1 MSFLATAVLTFIAI
15 VVGYLS
21 DSLPDSSL
29 TQFDRACII
38 KVSSIRWRPWVKD
51 GPISVLLRRS
61 MTTAM
66 GVLGWDSAVTDHD
79 EGREQRSKGLEKFIL
94 ALSDQQL
101 VTGLAVLIAGFV
113 SPCSLSMYHF
123 NIVAALGWFSST
135 THLSTLAVLRIYF
148 IEHPRL
154 RNWRVAAML
163 AVLALLIIAQFITG
177 ASTLDNSLP
186 VHCAFSDG
194 ASSPS
199 SFLNPLTLT
208 VIIIFL
214 IATYCERIVRLYI
227 LDPEWSIQ
235 AWFVDAVVMA
245 LMKGPRLSKRQYHN
259 GQQLVK
265 IIIES
270 SHKTKAEQGVLWR
283 RLNERRRYRRHY
295 YNLMSKRSRTTRRL
309 ALLLMM
315 MTEIN
320 HSFLGDL
327 LTLEFGVAF
336 GITQV
341 VIARIAK
348 PSAGVVGSQDDINFG
363 QLVPLLLILLP
374 FLAAGEVYFG
384 NNDYLYAQEM
394 VLTALILERHDDMLK
409 KPSNDEIASTN
420 HTHQGNPFFPREI
433 GFADFFELASSTQP
447 ASENILGTADAS
459 MVPQSLGGV
468 SPSLR
473 RSTSIELQELP
484 AQQLRRPDT
493 ETGQRAPMRG
503 DNGLASIVSRSP
515 VPKNRAQQEKD
526 SKLQSLWSHFA
537 ILVFYIILVE
547 TLLAVILGGVADT
560 LYIFAIIV
568 LATYANTVVLN
579 ICYNIILGLRE
590 ARNEQH
596 RGGA

>member
-1 MSFLATAVLTFIAI
+1 
-15 VVGYLS
+15 
-21 DSLPDSSL
+21 
-29 TQFDRACII
+29 
-38 KVSSIRWRPWVKD
+38 
-51 GPISVLLRRS
+51 
-61 MTTAM
+61 M
-66 GVLGWDSAVTDHD
+66 GVLGWHSADD
-79 EGREQRSKGLEKFIL
+79 EISRNARERRSKGLGKFIL

-113 SPCSLSMYHF
+113 SPCSMSMYHF
-123 NIVAALGWFSST
+123 NIIAALGWLSST

-163 AVLALLIIAQFITG
+163 FVLVLLIIAQFITG

-186 VHCAFSDG
+186 VRCAFADG
-194 ASSPS
+194 ASSPAN
-199 SFLNPLTLT
+199 FLDPLTLT

-214 IATYCERIVRLYI
+214 IATYSERIVRLYI

-235 AWFVDAVVMA
+235 ASFVDAVVMA
-245 LMKGPRLSKRQYHN
+245 LEKKPRLSKRQYHN

-265 IIIES
+265 IIIET

-295 YNLMSKRSRTTRRL
+295 YSLRSKRSGTVRRL
-309 ALLLMM
+309 RLILIM

-341 VIARIAK
+341 IITRIAQ
-348 PSAGVVGSQDDINFG
+348 PSAGIVGSQNDINFG
-363 QLVPLLLILLP
+363 QLVPLLLMLLP

-384 NNDYLYAQEM
+384 NNDYLYAQGI
-394 VLTALILERHDDMLK
+394 VLTALVLERREDILK

-420 HTHQGNPFFPREI
+420 YTHQGNPFFPREI

-447 ASENILGTADAS
+447 ASENTPSTVDAS
-459 MVPQSLGGV
+459 RVPQSLGGV

-484 AQQLRRPDT
+484 AHQLRRPDT
-493 ETGQRAPMRG
+493 ETGQKAPMRG
-503 DNGLASIVSRSP
+503 DSGLASVVSRSP
-515 VPKNRAQQEKD
+515 VPKNRVQQEKG
-526 SKLQSLWSHFA
+526 SKPQSPWAVFT
-537 ILVFYIILVE
+537 ILVFYVILLQ
-547 TLLAVILGGVADT
+547 TLLAVILGGVAASLFT
-560 LYIFAIIV
+560 FALIIMSI
-568 LATYANTVVLN
+568 YAGTVGFTVFNDIL
-579 ICYNIILGLRE
+579 LGLQE
-590 ARNEQH
+590 SRNQQ
-596 RGGA
+596 RS